1 MHWGVEGGGGMRE
14 GGDKSKRLSLQGSE
28 LYTSQKHENEPPCIA
43 QDAGVNCDKL
53 VGITMR

>member
-1 MHWGVEGGGGMRE
+1 MRE

-43 QDAGVNCDKL
+43 QDADVNCDKL